1 MCHHLGQVLE
11 TADSDELNFILA
23 HNNCANLLE
32 VAAEKSVDLLTQG
45 RLQDLTVLSRYAMAH
60 STPLHMEQ
68 ASTTS
73 EQ

>member
-1 MCHHLGQVLE
+1 MCHLLGQVLE
-11 TADSDELNFILA
+11 TADRDELNFILA

-45 RLQDLTVLSRYAMAH
+45 RLQDLTVLSRYVLAH
-60 STPLHMEQ
+60 STPPHLVE
-68 ASTTS
+68 ACTAS